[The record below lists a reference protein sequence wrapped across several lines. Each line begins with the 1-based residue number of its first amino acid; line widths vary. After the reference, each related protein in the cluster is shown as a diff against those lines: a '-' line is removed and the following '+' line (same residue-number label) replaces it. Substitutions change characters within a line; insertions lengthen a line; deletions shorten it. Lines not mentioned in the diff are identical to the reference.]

1 MASCLHLTRLIRLA
15 EAIRYKSEIT
25 GPGRRSPAG
34 KKEGDLERRIMK
46 VKDVMTKNP
55 VCAGPTTDL
64 TKVAKMMAD
73 FDCGEIPIVQ
83 NFESMIPIG
92 VVTDR
97 DIVVRTLGKGVDP
110 TTVTAMEIM
119 TTPVIT
125 VSPETELARAER
137 LMEDKQI
144 RRIIAV
150 DHVGRCCGIL
160 ATADIARYGTK
171 QELGE
176 VMKEISSPSTAGI
189 YA

>member
-1 MASCLHLTRLIRLA
+1 M
-15 EAIRYKSEIT
+15 EK
-25 GPGRRSPAG
+25 
-34 KKEGDLERRIMK
+34 IMK
-46 VKDVMTKNP
+46 VKDVMTRNP
-55 VCAGPTTDL
+55 VCAVPTTDL
-64 TKVAKMMAD
+64 NKIAKMMVD

-97 DIVVRTLGKGVDP
+97 DIVIRTVGKNIDP
-110 TTVTAMEIM
+110 LTVAAMEIM

-125 VSPETELARAER
+125 VSPETELNRAET

-144 RRIIAV
+144 RRIIVV

-160 ATADIARYGTK
+160 ATADIAKYGTRE
-171 QELGE
+171 ELGE
-176 VMKEISSPSTAGI
+176 VMKEISSPVAAGV

>member
-1 MASCLHLTRLIRLA
+1 
-15 EAIRYKSEIT
+15 
-25 GPGRRSPAG
+25 
-34 KKEGDLERRIMK
+34 MK
-46 VKDVMTKNP
+46 VKDVMTRNP
-55 VCAGPTTDL
+55 VCAVPTTDL
-64 TKVAKMMAD
+64 NKIAKMMLD

-97 DIVVRTLGKGVDP
+97 DIVIRTVGKNIDP
-110 TTVTAMEIM
+110 LTVAAMEIM

-125 VSPETELARAER
+125 VSPETELNRAEI

-144 RRIIAV
+144 RRIIVV

-160 ATADIARYGTK
+160 ATADIAKYGTRE
-171 QELGE
+171 ELGE
-176 VMKEISSPSTAGI
+176 VMKEISSPVAAGV